1 MSCTHPG
8 TGTAVGM
15 AEEMS
20 AECPDPGPGG
30 LQGQSPGP
38 GRHYG
43 ALASGQCPPPSMPA
57 QWSLARWRAYVVTVV
72 LCYINLLNYMNW
84 FVIAGEEWMGILV
97 VT

>member
-1 MSCTHPG
+1 
-8 TGTAVGM
+8 
-15 AEEMS
+15 
-20 AECPDPGPGG
+20 
-30 LQGQSPGP
+30 
-38 GRHYG
+38 
-43 ALASGQCPPPSMPA
+43 MPA